1 VKDFSLLILSIVVLS
16 AYFYTGYVIIS
27 HQSAQGIDPQ
37 IAMLIGSVYGSVGS
51 LAGVV
56 VAYWFGSS
64 KGSADKDQTITDLTK
79 STSNTK
85 VQS

>member
-1 VKDFSLLILSIVVLS
+1 MKDLSLLTLSMVVLA
-16 AYFYTGYVIIS
+16 AYFYTGFVIIT
-27 HQSAQGIDPQ
+27 HQTAQSIDPQ

-64 KGSADKDQTITDLTK
+64 KGSSDKDQTITDLTK
-79 STSNTK
+79 PPSNPQ
-85 VQS
+85 VQQ